1 MEWAEINEPAG
12 EAENDWNWNCTTV
25 NNTCK

>member
-1 MEWAEINEPAG
+1 MDWAEINEPAA
-12 EAENDWNWNCTTV
+12 EAENDWNWGCTKI